1 MARLTLDQVRHVAQ
15 LAALELDE
23 AEARTL
29 CDDLGSILDHMAALD
44 ALDVSGIEPTFHPL
58 QTAAPLAPLR
68 EDRVQPS
75 LSRDEALAAAPASE
89 HGGFAVPKVLDGDA

>member
-44 ALDVSGIEPTFHPL
+44 ALDVSGVEPTFHPL
-58 QTAAPLAPLR
+58 QTAAPLR
-68 EDRVQPS
+68 EDRLVPS
-75 LSRDEALAAAPASE
+75 LSREEALAAAPASE

>member
-1 MARLTLDQVRHVAQ
+1 MARITLDQVRHVAQ
-15 LAALELDE
+15 LAALELDD
-23 AEARTL
+23 AEVRML

-58 QTAAPLAPLR
+58 QTSSALR
-68 EDRVQPS
+68 EDRVRPC
-75 LSRDEALAAAPASE
+75 LTRDQALAAAPESE

>member
-29 CDDLGSILDHMAALD
+29 CDDLGSILDYMAALD
-44 ALDVSGIEPTFHPL
+44 ALDVSGVEPTFHPL
-58 QTAAPLAPLR
+58 QTTVALR

-75 LSRDEALAAAPASE
+75 LPREEALAAAPQSE

>member
-1 MARLTLDQVRHVAQ
+1 MARLTLDQVRHVAR

-29 CDDLGSILDHMAALD
+29 CDDLGSILDHVAALD
-44 ALDVSGIEPTFHPL
+44 ALDLSGVEPTFDPL
-58 QTAAPLAPLR
+58 QAATTLR
-68 EDRVQPS
+68 ADQVKPS
-75 LSRDEALAAAPASE
+75 LAREEALAAAPASE

>member
-1 MARLTLDQVRHVAQ
+1 MARLTLDQVRHVAH

-23 AEARTL
+23 TEARTL

-44 ALDVSGIEPTFHPL
+44 ALDVSGVEPTFHPL
-58 QTAAPLAPLR
+58 QAAAVLR

-75 LSRDEALAAAPASE
+75 LARDQALAAAPASE